1 MAYGNPS
8 PLVVEFETKFFFK
21 IWFNV
26 MIYVEAQAI
35 LRFESTIFRPKHFF
49 IIGRFIRKYN
59 KFQGVCFTLG
69 DALKIF
75 FCLFHQCL
83 CPNNQKSLVELD
95 FLNFM

>member
-1 MAYGNPS
+1 MGHQMALTTPTVYTYKQLKMAYGNPS

-49 IIGRFIRKYN
+49 HNR
-59 KFQGVCFTLG
+59 
-69 DALKIF
+69 
-75 FCLFHQCL
+75 
-83 CPNNQKSLVELD
+83 SLHTEVQ
-95 FLNFM
+95 